1 MRNYLSLIFILLTF
15 FNSLSLYAHETVTE
29 VKAFE
34 EELVI
39 YFQVDS
45 TEIDSKYFDILKEHA
60 DYLRNSDNRMLII
73 EGHTDQRGTREYNSA
88 KGERMAKAVKS
99 HLESLGVD
107 SSRIT
112 TLSYGEE
119 KPVCIG
125 DSDKEMAA
133 NRRAV
138 LVYQ

>member
-119 KPVCIG
+119 KPASIG
-125 DSDKEMAA
+125 DSDQDMAA